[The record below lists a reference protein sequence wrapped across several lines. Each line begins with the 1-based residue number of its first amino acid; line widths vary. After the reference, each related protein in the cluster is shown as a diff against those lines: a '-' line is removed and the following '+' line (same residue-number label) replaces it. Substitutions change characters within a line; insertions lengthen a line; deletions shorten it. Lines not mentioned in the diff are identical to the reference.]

1 MNVPAAKQMQETL
14 GGKMK
19 KSLPRW
25 WKKRHTAV
33 ITEADPSCKVVY
45 LGNVLTGWAKG
56 DGCLDKPLATLWKN
70 YCQSSRPDVSMRL
83 SVCSSG
89 LQATTVEHGLTEYWA
104 HRVTWCAALASYPR
118 IFAWVYRHEGRR
130 LKQELRCHAVLCATG
145 RQARQLSGRLEQRLR
160 EALHDFRREKMCR
173 QAARLSLAACLYDD
187 YASAIPRR
195 KLLLAPGINNYKPPV
210 ERGKSAPKLGA
221 IEESPEQEDVEE
233 KDWLRV
239 LALRPPASARAAA
252 HGVNGV
258 AAAATLLKTAQ
269 RALETVREE
278 ATPAPAAP
286 TPVTTTTTTTTS
298 FTYS

>member
-1 MNVPAAKQMQETL
+1 M
-14 GGKMK
+14 
-19 KSLPRW
+19 
-25 WKKRHTAV
+25 
-33 ITEADPSCKVVY
+33 
-45 LGNVLTGWAKG
+45 
-56 DGCLDKPLATLWKN
+56 
-70 YCQSSRPDVSMRL
+70 
-83 SVCSSG
+83 
-89 LQATTVEHGLTEYWA
+89 
-104 HRVTWCAALASYPR
+104 
-118 IFAWVYRHEGRR
+118 
-130 LKQELRCHAVLCATG
+130 
-145 RQARQLSGRLEQRLR
+145 
-160 EALHDFRREKMCR
+160 
-173 QAARLSLAACLYDD
+173 
-187 YASAIPRR
+187 
-195 KLLLAPGINNYKPPV
+195 

-298 FTYS
+298 FMSVTRFSIAIHSISGELIFFLFHFRCRQATLSTPTPADASMASAADGVDVELGVEPNGPDSVSLDGLLVRRMGLFCFFLLLFP